1 MASFPDKVSTQT
13 STGTRSTAHGARLC
27 PNGIDTYF
35 LKSFL
40 GILMIV
46 ELMFGLLVWALIA
59 SSRILKGDEAF
70 GWVIFVAVFLWI
82 LTLIFFLFY
91 LLKLPSKLPVIPWQH
106 VRLYFNLG
114 ATVLYLTAFITNASS
129 VDPTSIRG
137 TYRYNNRAASAFFA
151 GVVMISYGL
160 STFHSCLRLYS
171 SQDNAA
177 TSQTAGNNSA

>member
-1 MASFPDKVSTQT
+1 MANFPDKVTTQT
-13 STGTRSTAHGARLC
+13 GAGTGSTAHGTRLC
-27 PNGIDTYF
+27 PVGIDTYF

-59 SSRILKGDEAF
+59 GSRISKGDEAF
-70 GWVIFVAVFLWI
+70 GWVIFVAIFLWI

-91 LLKLPSKLPVIPWQH
+91 LLKLPSKLPVMPWHH

-137 TYRYNNRAASAFFA
+137 SYKYNNRAASAFFA

-160 STFHSCLRLYS
+160 STFHSCLCLYR

-177 TSQTAGNNSA
+177 TSQTTGNNSA